1 MGRVR
6 ADPTANLASRAPKTV
21 YVSHFWLGQNAIM
34 KDRITI
40 RDVARKAGVSLGTAS
55 RALNRTGR
63 VSESAIA
70 AVEQAAR
77 SLDYRPDAV
86 ARSLRTKSS
95 GVIGLLVSDLA
106 NPLYA
111 RIITATE
118 SALQAEGYSLLV
130 ASTHNE
136 RRREASLI
144 EIFRGRRVDALILG
158 PCERESADLI
168 DALSQE
174 IPVVALDR
182 EFGTSSVGIH
192 VDHAAGA
199 FQATQY
205 LLNLGHRR
213 IALLTPGTDLRTG
226 KERIAGFRHAYDV
239 HGISPDPA
247 LIRAEQSAMQ
257 FAFAEAM
264 SLLSHA
270 NRPTAFVCLGTRIL
284 SGVLQALRHTGDS
297 VPNDI
302 SVISIGDTDLSRLFS
317 PSITSLSWDLE
328 AMGTCAAQQV
338 LKQLDRQTSSEQ
350 GDRIVIKTQLILR
363 ESCAPVA
370 PS

>member
-1 MGRVR
+1 
-6 ADPTANLASRAPKTV
+6 
-21 YVSHFWLGQNAIM
+21 M

-63 VSESAIA
+63 VSEAAIA

-86 ARSLRTKSS
+86 ARSLRTRSS

-118 SALQAEGYSLLV
+118 TALQAHGYSLLV
-130 ASTHNE
+130 ASTRNE
-136 RRREASLI
+136 RRREAALVD
-144 EIFRGRRVDALILG
+144 IFRGRRVDALILG
-158 PCERESADLI
+158 PCEKESAAFI

-174 IPVVALDR
+174 LPVVALDR
-182 EFGTSSVGIH
+182 EFGESSVGIQ
-192 VDHAAGA
+192 VDHGAGA
-199 FQATQY
+199 FQAAQY
-205 LLNLGHRR
+205 LLNLGHTR
-213 IALLTPGTDLRTG
+213 IALLTPGNDLRTG
-226 KERIAGFRHAYDV
+226 KERIAGFCRAFEAR
-239 HGISPDPA
+239 GLQPDAA
-247 LIRAEQSAMQ
+247 LIRAESSAMQ

-270 NRPTAFVCLGTRIL
+270 RRPTAFVCLGTRIL

-297 VPNDI
+297 VPGDV

-328 AMGTCAAQQV
+328 AMGTCAAQQA
-338 LKQLDRQTSSEQ
+338 LKQLDRSSDAQ
-350 GDRIVIKTQLILR
+350 HGDRIVIKTQLILR
-363 ESCAPVA
+363 ESCAPAA
-370 PS
+370 PG

>member
-1 MGRVR
+1 
-6 ADPTANLASRAPKTV
+6 
-21 YVSHFWLGQNAIM
+21 M
-34 KDRITI
+34 KERITI
-40 RDVARKAGVSLGTAS
+40 RDVAKKAGVSLGTAS

-63 VSESAIA
+63 VSEAAIA
-70 AVEQAAR
+70 AVELAVR
-77 SLDYRPDAV
+77 SLGYRPDAV

-118 SALQAEGYSLLV
+118 TALQAEGYSLLV
-130 ASTHNE
+130 ASTRNE
-136 RRREASLI
+136 KRREASLI
-144 EIFRGRRVDALILG
+144 DIFRGRRVDALILG
-158 PCERESADLI
+158 PCEKESAAFI
-168 DALSQE
+168 DELSQE

-182 EFGTSSVGIH
+182 EFGDSSVGIH

-205 LLNLGHRR
+205 LLNLGHTR

-226 KERIAGFRHAYDV
+226 KERISGFRQAFEER
-239 HGISPDPA
+239 GIKPQA
-247 LIRAEQSAMQ
+247 ELIRAEQSAMQ

-297 VPNDI
+297 VPKDI

-328 AMGTCAAQQV
+328 AVGTCAAQLV
-338 LKQLDRQTSSEQ
+338 LKQLDRQAESAH

-363 ESCAPVA
+363 ESCAPAA

>member
-1 MGRVR
+1 
-6 ADPTANLASRAPKTV
+6 
-21 YVSHFWLGQNAIM
+21 M

-40 RDVARKAGVSLGTAS
+40 RDVAKKAGVSLGTAS

-63 VSESAIA
+63 VSDAAIA

-106 NPLYA
+106 NPFYA

-118 SALQAEGYSLLV
+118 TALQAEGYSLLV
-130 ASTHNE
+130 ASTRNE
-136 RRREASLI
+136 RRREASLVD
-144 EIFRGRRVDALILG
+144 IFRGRRVDALILG
-158 PCERESADLI
+158 PCERESAELI

-174 IPVVALDR
+174 LPVVALDR
-182 EFGTSSVGIH
+182 EFGDTSVGIH

-205 LLNLGHRR
+205 LLNLGHTR

-226 KERIAGFRHAYDV
+226 KERIAGFRHAFEER
-239 HGISPDPA
+239 GMTPDPA
-247 LIRAEQSAMQ
+247 LLRSESSAMQ
-257 FAFAEAM
+257 FAFSEAM
-264 SLLSHA
+264 SLMSYA
-270 NRPTAFVCLGTRIL
+270 KRPTAFLCLGTRIL
-284 SGVLQALRHTGDS
+284 SGVLQAIRHTGNS

-302 SVISIGDTDLSRLFS
+302 SVISIGDTDLSQLYS
-317 PSITSLSWDLE
+317 PTITSLSWDLE
-328 AMGTCAAQQV
+328 AVGTCAAQQV
-338 LKQLDRQTSSEQ
+338 LKQLDRQTATPN

-363 ESCAPVA
+363 ESCAPAA
-370 PS
+370 PT

>member
-1 MGRVR
+1 
-6 ADPTANLASRAPKTV
+6 
-21 YVSHFWLGQNAIM
+21 M
-34 KDRITI
+34 KERITI
-40 RDVARKAGVSLGTAS
+40 RDVAKKAGVSLGTAS

-63 VSESAIA
+63 VSEAAIA
-70 AVEQAAR
+70 AVEQAVR

-118 SALQAEGYSLLV
+118 TALQAEGYSLLV
-130 ASTHNE
+130 ASTRNE
-136 RRREASLI
+136 RRRETSLI
-144 EIFRGRRVDALILG
+144 DIFRGRRVDALILG
-158 PCERESADLI
+158 PCEKESADFI
-168 DALSQE
+168 DELSLE
-174 IPVVALDR
+174 VPVVALDR
-182 EFGTSSVGIH
+182 EFGETSIGIH

-199 FQATQY
+199 FQAAQY
-205 LLNLGHRR
+205 LLNLGHTR

-226 KERIAGFRHAYDV
+226 KERIAGFRRAFEER
-239 HGISPDPA
+239 GLAPEPE

-297 VPNDI
+297 VPGDI
-302 SVISIGDTDLSRLFS
+302 SVISIGDTDLSQLFS

-328 AMGTCAAQQV
+328 AVGTCAAQLV
-338 LKQLDRQTSSEQ
+338 LKQLDRQAEPAR

-363 ESCAPVA
+363 ESCAPPA

>member
-1 MGRVR
+1 
-6 ADPTANLASRAPKTV
+6 
-21 YVSHFWLGQNAIM
+21 M
-34 KDRITI
+34 KDRSTRITI
-40 RDVARKAGVSLGTAS
+40 RDVAKKAGVSLGTAS

-63 VSESAIA
+63 VSEAAIV
-70 AVEQAAR
+70 AVEQAVR

-118 SALQAEGYSLLV
+118 TALQAEGYSLLV

-144 EIFRGRRVDALILG
+144 DIFRGRRVDALILG
-158 PCERESADLI
+158 PCEKESADLI
-168 DALSQE
+168 DKLSQE
-174 IPVVALDR
+174 VPVVALDR
-182 EFGTSSVGIH
+182 EFGDVSVGIH
-192 VDHAAGA
+192 VDHATGA

-205 LLNLGHRR
+205 LLNLGHTR

-226 KERIAGFRHAYDV
+226 KERIAGFRQAFKERGMV
-239 HGISPDPA
+239 ADPA

-257 FAFAEAM
+257 FAFSEAM

-284 SGVLQALRHTGDS
+284 SGVLQALRHTGDA

-302 SVISIGDTDLSRLFS
+302 SVISIGDTDLSQLFS
-317 PSITSLSWDLE
+317 PAITSLSWDLE
-328 AMGTCAAQQV
+328 AVGTCAAQLV
-338 LKQLDRQTSSEQ
+338 LKQLDRQSAPAQ

-363 ESCAPVA
+363 ESCAPAA

>member
-1 MGRVR
+1 M
-6 ADPTANLASRAPKTV
+6 LATFGTDKT
-21 YVSHFWLGQNAIM
+21 SIM

-40 RDVARKAGVSLGTAS
+40 RDVAKKAGVSLGTAS

-63 VSESAIA
+63 VSEAAIA
-70 AVEQAAR
+70 AVEQAVR

-118 SALQAEGYSLLV
+118 TALQAKGYSLLV

-136 RRREASLI
+136 RRREASLVD
-144 EIFRGRRVDALILG
+144 IFRGRRVDALILG
-158 PCERESADLI
+158 PCEKESADLI
-168 DALSQE
+168 DKLSQE
-174 IPVVALDR
+174 LPVVALDR
-182 EFGTSSVGIH
+182 EFGASSVGIH

-199 FQATQY
+199 LQATQY
-205 LLNLGHRR
+205 LLNLGHTR

-226 KERIAGFRHAYDV
+226 KERIAGFRQAFKER
-239 HGISPDPA
+239 GIVLDPA
-247 LIRAEQSAMQ
+247 LIRAEPSAMQ
-257 FAFAEAM
+257 FAFSEAM

-302 SVISIGDTDLSRLFS
+302 SVISIGDTDLSQLFS
-317 PSITSLSWDLE
+317 PAITSLSWDLE
-328 AMGTCAAQQV
+328 AVGTCAAQLV
-338 LKQLDRQTSSEQ
+338 LKQLDRQSAPAQ

-363 ESCAPVA
+363 ESCAPAA